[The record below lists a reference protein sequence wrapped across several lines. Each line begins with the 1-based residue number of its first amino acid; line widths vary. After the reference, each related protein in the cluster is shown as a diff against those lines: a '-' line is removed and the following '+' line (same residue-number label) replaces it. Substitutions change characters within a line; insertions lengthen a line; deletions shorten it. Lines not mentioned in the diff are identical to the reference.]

1 MTRTR
6 TLTAAAAATLAS
18 AVLASVAGSAASAAA
33 DARPSAGPAPASSG
47 AAAVQWQ
54 WRVTTPLGL
63 PGFGSVAVDDKHQ
76 VVYVT
81 GGAGGNSV
89 LVVGFDG
96 QVKQTIDKQ
105 YGASGL
111 VLSADGSTLY
121 VALASGDA
129 VSAIDTST
137 LKQKASY
144 ATPVPHTCPTTLART
159 GSSVW
164 IGYGCG
170 QDWTAGVGVLDTS
183 AASPQIVLQRQD
195 TTGKDVRY
203 LNAPLVSAA
212 IAATGPLAVG
222 EPGLS
227 PATIATYKA
236 TGATLSLMHS
246 QPRAGSNLADLAL
259 APDGSAVFA
268 AAGSADRVDA
278 FTPSDLSDT
287 GGYTTGPA
295 PTAIALSPDGT
306 MLAATQA
313 EPYAPLTVF
322 QVGGTAST
330 SAYVLPAGE
339 TPAARGVAFS
349 GDGTRLFEVV
359 RTTAPASGT
368 PGRGNGNS
376 DTHGFSLVELQSVPI
391 PPVLGTTSAQ
401 TSATAAIPATSNVPD
416 FFSRIP
422 W

>member
-6 TLTAAAAATLAS
+6 TLTATAAAALAAS
-18 AVLASVAGSAASAAA
+18 AVLATVAGSAASASA
-33 DARPSAGPAPASSG
+33 DARPAAGPAP
-47 AAAVQWQ
+47 VQWQ
-54 WRVTTPLGL
+54 WLTTTPLGL

-96 QVKQTIDKQ
+96 RVKQTIDKQ

-144 ATPVPHTCPTTLART
+144 ATPVPNTCPTTLTRT

-170 QDWTAGVGVLDTS
+170 QDWNAGVGLLDTS
-183 AASPQIVLQRQD
+183 AASPQIALQKQD

-212 IAATGPLAVG
+212 NSATGPVAVG
-222 EPGLS
+222 EPALS
-227 PATIATYKA
+227 PATISTYGVSG
-236 TGATLSLMHS
+236 TNLSLMHS
-246 QPRAGSNLADLAL
+246 QPRDGSNLTDLAV

-268 AAGSADRVDA
+268 AAGSADGVEA

-306 MLAATQA
+306 MLAATA
-313 EPYAPLTVF
+313 AGPYAPLTVF
-322 QVGGTAST
+322 QVGGTQSAP
-330 SAYVLPAGE
+330 AYVLPAGQ
-339 TPAARGVAFS
+339 TPAARGLVFS
-349 GDGTRLFEVV
+349 GDGQRLFEVV
-359 RTTAPASGT
+359 RTTEPASGT
-368 PGRGNGNS
+368 PGRGTGTS
-376 DTHGFSLVELQSVPI
+376 STHGFSLIELERFPN
-391 PPVLGTTSAQ
+391 PPVPGMQLAPATQPMLGTQ
-401 TSATAAIPATSNVPD
+401 PAPGT
-416 FFSRIP
+416 
-422 W
+422 